1 MVDEKDEF
9 GIGELVADESE
20 LAEADNEDNVSL
32 DFDDTDDSLSFTGV
46 KEEEEAEF

>member
-1 MVDEKDEF
+1 V
-9 GIGELVADESE
+9 

-32 DFDDTDDSLSFTGV
+32 DFDDTEDSLSFTAC